1 MIRQQEGFGQ
11 LIVEILS
18 SVAISG
24 VQSNDY
30 ITPHTSL
37 LTDLMDA
44 QRNCPQVLADA
55 DVTGPQI
62 SPSRLSFVRRQFIN
76 MFPYDG
82 MFDREAALD
91 EAHPD
96 TLEWIFKNTSSDTD
110 RWCNFS
116 QWLGSEDKLYWITGK
131 MGSGKSTLM
140 KFISE
145 ELPETSEAGSVRRC
159 TPCLLQWARD
169 QPLFIATFYF
179 WAGSNEGTRIQTS
192 VQGLYR
198 TLLVQILQA
207 YPESA
212 PHVSPQR
219 WEKLCLFSKNSKPPA
234 IQELKDMLSNA
245 IKYVSS
251 ISKVCLFIDGLDE
264 LEGETGDLKGLVAW
278 VEKLVETSPA
288 KVCVASRP
296 WRVFEETLQHRPHLL
311 MEAFNFNDIQQYV
324 WSRFNIDSNFR
335 AKKQLDAVFCNQ
347 LVDEIIAKAE
357 GVFLWVRI
365 VCTHLLEAM
374 SRGDLVGDL
383 KRILNAVPVEME
395 KLYDHILDSLD
406 HEDHAAKY
414 FLLLQTCFQRPDA
427 LIFSFADDIG
437 GDNNFSLNMP
447 KASLTFSQLQYRL
460 TELRKRL
467 NSRCKGLLSLTE
479 ARLDTTDKMVY
490 LDMGAIQ
497 YCHRSAK
504 DYLTMDTV
512 RDKLIRMLDAPFDP
526 HLTLCS
532 AYLARWK
539 CGANSDAKNTR
550 RVDICGCL
558 EHAAKVF
565 SESHDMM
572 IRVLEEMNSEP
583 VPLVAF
589 DGTYHEDN
597 HAFGG
602 TLLCCAVVLGVSEYV
617 KFKVGERQGCVVRTS
632 SFYLNLQKLKNYSGK
647 WTSAT
652 SDTSFSI
659 TKRRTKASIQKFD
672 RARRDEEVEWPLLLD
687 ALLSAS
693 YPDTEMVSL
702 LLENGANPN
711 LIIRGAGWQMSA
723 FPIVSSLLFASLQHN
738 TSLSS
743 RERNVW
749 ADSIFLLLQR
759 GAKPARSDLK
769 SFREFM
775 GRNLTHGLKAPHIGR
790 HRDFITRFWSFLVL
804 EARKGTLQRG
814 LWT

>member
-1 MIRQQEGFGQ
+1 MIRRQEGFGQ

-24 VQSNDY
+24 VRSNDY
-30 ITPHTSL
+30 ITSHTSL

-44 QRNCPQVLADA
+44 QRNFPQVMADA
-55 DVTGPQI
+55 DGKGPQI
-62 SPSRLSFVRRQFIN
+62 SPLRLSLVRRKFIN

-82 MFDREAALD
+82 MFDREAGLD

-96 TLEWIFKNTSSDTD
+96 TLEWIFKNTSSDTH

-140 KFISE
+140 KYISE

-159 TPCLLQWARD
+159 TPYLLQWARD

-179 WAGSNEGTRIQTS
+179 WAGSNEETRIQTS

-219 WEKLCLFSKNSKPPA
+219 WENLCLFSKTSKPPA

-251 ISKVCLFIDGLDE
+251 IAKVCLFIDGLDE
-264 LEGETGDLKGLVAW
+264 FEGETSDLKALVVW
-278 VEKLVETSPA
+278 VEKLVETSPV

-296 WRVFEETLQHRPHLL
+296 WRVFEEALQHRPHLL
-311 MEAFNFNDIQQYV
+311 METFNFNDIQQYV
-324 WSRFNIDSNFR
+324 WSRFNDDSNFR
-335 AKKQLDAVFCNQ
+335 TKKQLNAALCNQ

-406 HEDHAAKY
+406 LEDYAAKY
-414 FLLLQTCFQRPDA
+414 FLLLQTCFRRPDA

-437 GDNNFSLNMP
+437 GDKNFSLNMP
-447 KASLTFSQLQYRL
+447 KASLTCAQLQYRVI
-460 TELRKRL
+460 ELRKRL
-467 NSRCKGLLSLTE
+467 NSRCRGLLSLTE
-479 ARLDTTDKMVY
+479 EQLDTTEITVY
-490 LDMGAIQ
+490 SDMGAIQ

-512 RDKLIRMLDAPFDP
+512 QDKLIHMLAAPFDP

-539 CGANSDAKNTR
+539 CGANSDAKHTR
-550 RVDICGCL
+550 HIDIYGCL
-558 EHAAKVF
+558 EHAAKVV

-572 IRVLEEMNSEP
+572 IRVLEDMNSEP
-583 VPLVAF
+583 VSPVDF
-589 DGTYHEDN
+589 DDSYYEGN

-632 SFYLNLQKLKNYSGK
+632 SFYLDLEQLKNYSWQ
-647 WTSAT
+647 WTTAT
-652 SDTSFSI
+652 FDPVNRM
-659 TKRRTKASIQKFD
+659 TKRRTKAERIQDFL
-672 RARRDEEVEWPLLLD
+672 RARRAEEVEWPLLLD

-693 YPDTEMVSL
+693 HPDTEMVSL

-711 LIIRGAGWQMSA
+711 LIIRGAGWQTRA
-723 FPIVSSLLFASLQHN
+723 FPMVSSLLFARLQHSP
-738 TSLSS
+738 SLSKS
-743 RERNVW
+743 ERNAW
-749 ADSIFLLLQR
+749 ADSMCLLLQR
-759 GAKPARSDLK
+759 GLKPGRSDLK
-769 SFREFM
+769 SLREFM
-775 GRNLTHGLKAPHIGR
+775 SRNLTHGRKTPHLGR
-790 HRDFITRFWSFLVL
+790 HRDFITKVL
-804 EARKGTLQRG
+804 SLFGS
-814 LWT
+814 

>member
-1 MIRQQEGFGQ
+1 MIRHQEGFGQ

-24 VQSNDY
+24 VRSNDY

-44 QRNCPQVLADA
+44 QRNCPQVMADT

-62 SPSRLSFVRRQFIN
+62 SPSRLSLVRRQFIN
-76 MFPYDG
+76 MFQYDG
-82 MFDREAALD
+82 MFDREAGLD

-96 TLEWIFKNTSSDTD
+96 TLEWIFKNTSSEAH
-110 RWCNFS
+110 RWCSFS
-116 QWLGSEDKLYWITGK
+116 QWLESEDRLYWITGK

-140 KFISE
+140 KYISE
-145 ELPETSEAGSVRRC
+145 ELPGYSEAGSVRRC
-159 TPCLLQWARD
+159 TPYLLHWAQD
-169 QPLFIATFYF
+169 WPLFIATFYF
-179 WAGSNEGTRIQTS
+179 WAGSNEGTKIQTS
-192 VQGLYR
+192 VEGLYR
-198 TLLVQILQA
+198 TLITQILEA

-219 WEKLCLFSKNSKPPA
+219 WENLCLFSNDSKPPA
-234 IQELKDMLSNA
+234 IQELKSMLSNA

-251 ISKVCLFIDGLDE
+251 IAKVCLFIDGLDE
-264 LEGETGDLKGLVAW
+264 FEGETSDLKGLVVW
-278 VEKLVETSPA
+278 VEKLVEILPV

-296 WRVFEETLQHRPHLL
+296 WRVFEEALQHRPHLL

-324 WSRFNIDSNFR
+324 WSRFNDDSNFR
-335 AKKQLDAVFCNQ
+335 TKKQLHADFCNQ

-374 SRGDLVGDL
+374 SRGDLVGNL
-383 KRILNAVPVEME
+383 KRILNALPVEME

-406 HEDHAAKY
+406 LQDHAAKY
-414 FLLLQTCFQRPDA
+414 FLLLQTCIRRPEA

-447 KASLTFSQLQYRL
+447 KASLTSAELYYRII
-460 TELRKRL
+460 ELRKRL

-479 ARLDTTDKMVY
+479 EQLDPTEITVY
-490 LDMGAIQ
+490 SDMGAVQ

-512 RDKLIRMLDAPFDP
+512 QDKLIHMLDAPFDP

-539 CGANSDAKNTR
+539 CGTKLDRKYAR
-550 RVDICGCL
+550 HVDICGCL
-558 EHAAKVF
+558 EHAAKVV
-565 SESHDMM
+565 SESHDMV
-572 IRVLEEMNSEP
+572 IRVLEDMNSEP
-583 VPLVAF
+583 VSPRAF
-589 DGTYHEDN
+589 KGTYYEGN

-617 KFKVGERQGCVVRTS
+617 KFKIGGRQGCVVRTS
-632 SFYLNLQKLKNYSGK
+632 SFHLNLERMKNYSWQ
-647 WTSAT
+647 WTF
-652 SDTSFSI
+652 DPNHGI
-659 TKRRTKASIQKFD
+659 GKRRAKAERIQKFL
-672 RARRDEEVEWPLLLD
+672 RARRAEGVEWPLLLD

-693 YPDTEMVSL
+693 HPDTEMVSL
-702 LLENGANPN
+702 LLEHGANPN
-711 LIIRGAGWQMSA
+711 LIIRGAGWKTSA
-723 FPIVSSLLFASLQHN
+723 FTIVSSVLFARLQHRP
-738 TSLSS
+738 SLSES
-743 RERNVW
+743 ERNAW
-749 ADSIFLLLQR
+749 ADSMCLLLQR

-769 SFREFM
+769 SLREFM
-775 GRNLTHGLKAPHIGR
+775 GRTLTHGRKAPHLGR
-790 HRDFITRFWSFLVL
+790 HRYFIPRFLSLF
-804 EARKGTLQRG
+804 GS
-814 LWT
+814 

>member
-11 LIVEILS
+11 LIVEIIS
-18 SVAISG
+18 FVAVSR
-24 VQSNDY
+24 SNVN
-30 ITPHTSL
+30 IMPLWNTRIEL
-37 LTDLMDA
+37 LTGLVNA
-44 QRNCPQVLADA
+44 QQNCPQVMADA

-62 SPSRLSFVRRQFIN
+62 SPTRLSLVRRRFFN
-76 MFPYDG
+76 MIPYDG
-82 MFDREAALD
+82 MFDREAGLD

-96 TLEWIFKNTSSDTD
+96 TLEWIFNDTSSETHRSETH

-140 KFISE
+140 KYISE
-145 ELPETSEAGSVRRC
+145 ELPGTSKAGGVRRC
-159 TPCLLQWARD
+159 TPYLLEWARD

-179 WAGSNEGTRIQTS
+179 WAGSSEETRIQTS

-198 TLLVQILQA
+198 TLLVQILLA

-212 PHVSPQR
+212 PHVSPQL
-219 WEKLCLFSKNSKPPA
+219 WENLCLFSKDPKPLA
-234 IQELKDMLSNA
+234 IQELKNMLSNA

-251 ISKVCLFIDGLDE
+251 IAKVCLFIDGLDE
-264 LEGETGDLKGLVAW
+264 FEGETSDLKGLIVW
-278 VEKLVETSPA
+278 VEKLVENSPV

-296 WRVFEETLQHRPHLL
+296 WRVFEEALQHRPHLL

-324 WSRFNIDSNFR
+324 WSRFNDDSNFR

-447 KASLTFSQLQYRL
+447 KASLTCAQLQYRVI
-460 TELRKRL
+460 ELRKRL
-467 NSRCKGLLSLTE
+467 NSRCRGLLSLTE
-479 ARLDTTDKMVY
+479 EQLDPAEITVY
-490 LDMGAIQ
+490 SDMGAIQ

-512 RDKLIRMLDAPFDP
+512 QDKLIHMLDAPFDP

-539 CGANSDAKNTR
+539 CGANSDAKHTR
-550 RVDICGCL
+550 HVDIRGCL
-558 EHAAKVF
+558 EHAAKVV
-565 SESHDMM
+565 SESYDMM
-572 IRVLEEMNSEP
+572 IRVLEDMNSEP
-583 VPLVAF
+583 ISPVDSYDSYYRENYGL
-589 DGTYHEDN
+589 
-597 HAFGG
+597 GG
-602 TLLCCAVVLGVSEYV
+602 SLLCWAVVLGVSEYV
-617 KFKVGERQGCVVRTS
+617 RFKVGERQGCVVSTS
-632 SFYLNLQKLKNYSGK
+632 SSYLDLEQLETKYWQ
-647 WTSAT
+647 WTSEKF
-652 SDTSFSI
+652 DPNHDI
-659 TKRRTKASIQKFD
+659 TKKRTEAERIQQFL
-672 RARRDEEVEWPLLLD
+672 RARRAEEVEWPLLLD

-711 LIIRGAGWQMSA
+711 LIIRGAGWQTSA
-723 FPIVSSLLFASLQHN
+723 FPIVLFVLFARLH
-738 TSLSS
+738 LDPLPH
-743 RERNVW
+743 ERNAW
-749 ADSIFLLLQR
+749 ADSMCLLLQS
-759 GAKPARSDLK
+759 GAKPARSDLR
-769 SFREFM
+769 SLREFM
-775 GRNLTHGLKAPHIGR
+775 GRDLTHGRKAPHLGR
-790 HRDFITRFWSFLVL
+790 HRDFITRFWNLFGS
-804 EARKGTLQRG
+804 
-814 LWT
+814 

>member
-1 MIRQQEGFGQ
+1 MIRQQQGFGQ
-11 LIVEILS
+11 MIVEILS

-30 ITPHTSL
+30 ITPHASL

-44 QRNCPQVLADA
+44 QRNCPQVMADA
-55 DVTGPQI
+55 DATGPQI
-62 SPSRLSFVRRQFIN
+62 SPTRLSLVRKQFIN
-76 MFPYDG
+76 MFSYDG
-82 MFDREAALD
+82 MFDREAGLD

-96 TLEWIFKNTSSDTD
+96 TLEWVFNTSSDTH

-116 QWLGSEDKLYWITGK
+116 QWIGSEDKLYWITGK

-140 KFISE
+140 KYISE

-159 TPCLLQWARD
+159 TPYLLKWARD

-219 WEKLCLFSKNSKPPA
+219 WENLCLFSKNSKPPA
-234 IQELKDMLSNA
+234 IQELKQMLSNA

-251 ISKVCLFIDGLDE
+251 LAKVCLFIDGLDE
-264 LEGETGDLKGLVAW
+264 FDGETSDLKGLVVW
-278 VEKLVETSPA
+278 VEKLVETSPV

-296 WRVFEETLQHRPHLL
+296 WRVFEEALEHRPHLL

-324 WSRFNIDSNFR
+324 WSRFNDDSNFR
-335 AKKQLDAVFCNQ
+335 AKKQLNADFCNQ
-347 LVDEIIAKAE
+347 LLDEIIAKAE

-365 VCTHLLEAM
+365 VCTHLLEAL

-406 HEDHAAKY
+406 LQDYAAKY
-414 FLLLQTCFQRPDA
+414 FLLLQTCMRRPEA

-447 KASLTFSQLQYRL
+447 KASLTSAELYYRII
-460 TELRKRL
+460 ELRKRL
-467 NSRCKGLLSLTE
+467 NSRCRGLLSLTE
-479 ARLDTTDKMVY
+479 EQLDPTEITVY
-490 LDMGAIQ
+490 SDMGAVQ

-512 RDKLIRMLDAPFDP
+512 QDKLIHMLDAPFDP

-539 CGANSDAKNTR
+539 CSPSDASKSER
-550 RVDICGCL
+550 FASIYKCV
-558 EHAAKVF
+558 EHAAK
-565 SESHDMM
+565 SANKSNDIM
-572 IRVLEEMNSEP
+572 IRVLDDLDPN
-583 VPLVAF
+583 F
-589 DGTYHEDN
+589 DAQPYIDYGHFERDPW
-597 HAFGG
+597 FGSSILSL
-602 TLLCCAVVLGVSEYV
+602 TVTLGVSEYV
-617 KFKVGERQGCVVRTS
+617 ECKVGQGQGCVVESSSYHLGARSKPRDYTGRSVRSLEAQRTEL
-632 SFYLNLQKLKNYSGK
+632 YCM
-647 WTSAT
+647 
-652 SDTSFSI
+652 
-659 TKRRTKASIQKFD
+659 KRILEASRNEKA
-672 RARRDEEVEWPLLLD
+672 EWPLLLD
-687 ALLSAS
+687 ALLSTNQ
-693 YPDTEMVSL
+693 PNPEMVSL
-702 LLENGANPN
+702 LLENGADAN
-711 LIIRGAGWQMSA
+711 LIIRCGEWEKSA
-723 FPIVSSLLFASLQHN
+723 LDAVLLRLRSIKD
-738 TSLSS
+738 
-743 RERNVW
+743 RERSDAYKAWV
-749 ADSIFLLLQR
+749 DSLCLLLR
-759 GAKPARSDLK
+759 YGLKPHRSDVQFLRKFLGEDMIRTLK
-769 SFREFM
+769 
-775 GRNLTHGLKAPHIGR
+775 LPHLSR
-790 HRDFITRFWSFLVL
+790 HRQFISDLL
-804 EARKGTLQRG
+804 G
-814 LWT
+814 LYYLGS